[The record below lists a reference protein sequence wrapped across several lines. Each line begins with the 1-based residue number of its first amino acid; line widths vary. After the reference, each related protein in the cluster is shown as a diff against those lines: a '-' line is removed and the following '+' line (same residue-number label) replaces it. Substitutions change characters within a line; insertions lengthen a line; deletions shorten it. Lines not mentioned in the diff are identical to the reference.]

1 MKKIILNDIEYEV
14 VKEYRDGFEEEPV
27 IERATDYFNDFDYI
41 FGDWAYGKL
50 RLKGLGLTKSD
61 NTKGDL
67 EARIK
72 VIIPENPNE
81 QVKELYR
88 KLKEL
93 NS

>member
-50 RLKGLGLTKSD
+50 RLKGFYKKD
-61 NTKGDL
+61 NK
-67 EARIK
+67 
-72 VIIPENPNE
+72 N
-81 QVKELYR
+81 VKELNNIEQLDKYIE
-88 KLKEL
+88 KTCAYDCKYFLLEKK
-93 NS
+93 SK